1 MYRRSEMTRS
11 PLIHERVFDDESFAE
26 RYAERHQK
34 MVERFGHE
42 YAGKLASR
50 GFNRAR
56 IIDVGCGFGGMD
68 IVLARQFVDS
78 EIVGIDLSD
87 PLLRLANR
95 SAQAAGLGGRVRFE
109 KADVHQIPYED
120 DSFDAVINTNMM
132 HLVDDPIQMLGE
144 IERILVPD
152 GCLFI
157 ADIRRSW
164 IGLLDKMFKSAL
176 TLDEAEE
183 LVDRSNIREGIFS
196 SSFLWWRF
204 EA

>member
-1 MYRRSEMTRS
+1 MKRS
-11 PLIHERVFDDESFAE
+11 PLTHGRVFDDEAFAE

-34 MVERFGHE
+34 MVERLGHE
-42 YAGKLASR
+42 YAEKLAAR
-50 GFNRAR
+50 GFGGGR

-68 IVLARQFVDS
+68 IVLARQFADS

-95 SAQAAGLGGRVRFE
+95 SAQAAGLGDRVRFE

-120 DSFDAVINTNMM
+120 GSFDAVINTNMV
-132 HLVDDPIQMLGE
+132 HLVDDSVQMLNE
-144 IERILVPD
+144 IERILILD

-164 IGLLDKMFKSAL
+164 IGLLDKTFKSAL
-176 TLDEAEE
+176 TLDEAED
-183 LVDRSNIREGIFS
+183 LIDRSNVREGSFS
-196 SSFLWWRF
+196 SSLLWWRF

>member
-1 MYRRSEMTRS
+1 MKRL
-11 PLIHERVFDDESFAE
+11 PLTHGRVFDDESFAE

-34 MVERFGHE
+34 MVERFGRE

-50 GFNRAR
+50 GFNRGR

-68 IVLARQFVDS
+68 IVLACQFADS

-95 SAQAAGLGGRVRFE
+95 SAQVAGLGDRVTFE
-109 KADVHQIPYED
+109 KADVHQIPYDD
-120 DSFDAVINTNMM
+120 DSFDAVINTNMV
-132 HLVDDPIQMLGE
+132 HLVDDPTQMLNE

-157 ADIRRSW
+157 VDIRRSW
-164 IGLLDKMFKSAL
+164 IGLLDKTFKSAL
-176 TLDEAEE
+176 TLDEAKD
-183 LVDRSNIREGIFS
+183 LIDRSNIREGSFS
-196 SSFLWWRF
+196 SSLLWWRF

>member
-1 MYRRSEMTRS
+1 MKRS
-11 PLIHERVFDDESFAE
+11 PLTHGRIFDDEAFAE
-26 RYAERHQK
+26 RYAERHQN
-34 MVERFGHE
+34 MVESFGHE
-42 YAGKLASR
+42 YAEKLTSR
-50 GFNRAR
+50 GFDRGR

-68 IVLARQFVDS
+68 IVLARQFADS

-95 SAQAAGLGGRVRFE
+95 SAQAAGLGDRVRFE

-120 DSFDAVINTNMM
+120 GSFDAVINTNMV
-132 HLVDDPIQMLGE
+132 HLVDNPVQMLDE

-157 ADIRRSW
+157 ADVRRSW
-164 IGLLDKMFKSAL
+164 IGLLDKTFKSAL
-176 TLDEAEE
+176 TLDEAKD
-183 LVDRSNIREGIFS
+183 LVDRSNIRGGSFS